1 MRIDEKGFL
10 VFDVETSGLYN
21 NDYPAYDKQQAWIV
35 QFAGQIL
42 DNNLKLVREISLLL
56 KPPFPDAVIEEKAEE
71 THGIS
76 LAECWKDGVSP
87 GKVRLFLKPVFEG
100 KLRLVGHNV
109 NFDSKFLH
117 RFTANKAER
126 AQLIEAFKQG
136 ICTMRSGT
144 SICKLP
150 PTKAMLKY
158 KNLKYKNPKLEELHE
173 FLFNEKFV
181 GAHDALNDVK
191 ATVRCLREMIK
202 RGAIRL

>member
-21 NDYPAYDKQQAWIV
+21 NDFPAYDKQQAWIV
-35 QFAGQIL
+35 QFAAQIL
-42 DNNLKLVREISLLL
+42 DNNLKLVDEVSLLL
-56 KPPFPDAVIEEKAEE
+56 KPPFPGAAIEEKAEE

-76 LAECWKDGVSP
+76 LAECWKNGVSP
-87 GKVRLFLKPVFEG
+87 GKIRLFLKPVFEG

-109 NFDSKFLH
+109 NFDAKFLH
-117 RFTANKAER
+117 RFPANAAER
-126 AQLIEAFKQG
+126 KVLIEAFKQG

-150 PTKAMLKY
+150 PTEAMLKY
-158 KNLKYKNPKLEELHE
+158 KNLKYKNPKLEELYLH
-173 FLFNEKFV
+173 LFNEKLE
-181 GAHDALNDVK
+181 GAHDALTDVK
-191 ATVRCLREMIK
+191 ATVRCLLEMVK